1 MQPNSSVEHRKLAF
15 QEECSFQIYDSFS
28 TNTKKNGSFL
38 VSSINTKIG
47 VIFQGLVDKFC
58 RLEQRKKFL
67 LCTVPFF
74 LVECPREAHVFP
86 TSPTSPCLSLF
97 LLLPPTHKSLFSLLA
112 LSSTKSWR
120 RRHTSSSNPP
130 HPPQSSTKDQRR
142 MAPTSS
148 STTSTITS
156 SRET

>member
-1 MQPNSSVEHRKLAF
+1 MLEINKIWMEHSIKLILFPRSWRLECEFMAVNNSSVENSKIAF
-15 QEECSFQIYDSFS
+15 QEEFSFQIYDSFS

-58 RLEQRKKFL
+58 TLEQRKKFL

-97 LLLPPTHKSLFSLLA
+97 LLLPPHTKAFSPSLL
-112 LSSTKSWR
+112 S
-120 RRHTSSSNPP
+120 
-130 HPPQSSTKDQRR
+130 PQPIWASERVW
-142 MAPTSS
+142 MLVV
-148 STTSTITS
+148 
-156 SRET
+156 